1 MELVAERLDSII
13 VLAIFAVSFNLL
25 SGYSGQL
32 SVAHAAF
39 GAVGGYTLARL
50 FLSDGTQFLLGA
62 GIGIVFAAV
71 VALVIGAVALR
82 LSSEWLMLMTFAVGV
97 VVVSLATTSSS
108 LGGTYGLLGITGLS
122 VFGHKLDTP
131 EQMLPVFAIIG
142 VLVYAICHRL
152 GESPFGRVLRGI
164 REDELAARSLG
175 KNASAYKL
183 LVFVITGAM
192 AGLAGELMV
201 VQTTV
206 ASPTLFDLALAT
218 VIVSAVVI
226 GGSGNLVGSVLAA
239 ALIVMSTPF
248 LESVL
253 SLSPTTASLW
263 QLVLYGTALIVVL
276 FVRPEGLLPEGFNPL
291 RRTPAVDRGAVPE
304 PTLAAVRPEAPPAP
318 EQGLPILEVSG
329 LSKRFGSIVAAD
341 DLDFTLTEGAISAV
355 VGPNGAGK
363 TTLFN
368 LLTGTIPPDAGSVR
382 LRGEE
387 VVGLGPDRVA
397 RLGMVRS
404 FQDVRIFPRLSVLD
418 NVVLGVPEQP
428 GERVGPLFGR
438 PRRVR
443 AREREARELAHRW
456 LEFVGLDQ
464 LAAAKAH
471 DLGFGQQKL
480 ISFARVLA
488 TEAPVLLLDEPASGI
503 DVRWLEQI
511 VELIHRARA
520 EGRTI
525 CIVEHNLEVVENVAD
540 DVAFMEL
547 GRITARG
554 SFAELTSEAHLAEA
568 YFGG

>member
-82 LSSEWLMLMTFAVGV
+82 LSSEWLMLMTFAVSV

-122 VFGHKLDTP
+122 VFGHRLDTP
-131 EQMLPVFAIIG
+131 QQMLPVFAILGI
-142 VLVYAICHRL
+142 LVYAICHRM

-175 KNASAYKL
+175 KNAPAYKL
-183 LVFVITGAM
+183 LVFVVTGAM

-201 VQTTV
+201 VQSTV

-263 QLVLYGTALIVVL
+263 QLVLYGTALIVIL
-276 FVRPEGLLPEGFNPL
+276 FLRPEGLLPEGFDPL
-291 RRTPAVDRGAVPE
+291 RRRPAVDPAGIPAHPL
-304 PTLAAVRPEAPPAP
+304 PAAAPASTPLAA
-318 EQGLPILEVSG
+318 GSPILEVSG
-329 LSKRFGSIVAAD
+329 LGKRFGSIVAAD
-341 DLDFTLTEGAISAV
+341 DLTFDLQEGAISAV

-387 VVGLGPDRVA
+387 LVGLGPDRVA

-418 NVVLGVPEQP
+418 NVALGVPGQP
-428 GERVGPLFGR
+428 GERLGPLFLR
-438 PRRVR
+438 PRSVR
-443 AREREARELAHRW
+443 AREREAREAAHRW

-464 LAAAKAH
+464 FAGARAH

-480 ISFARVLA
+480 IAFARVLA

-503 DVRWLEQI
+503 DARWLEQI
-511 VELIHRARA
+511 VALIHRTRE

-525 CIVEHNLEVVENVAD
+525 CIVEHNLDVVEKVAD

-568 YFGG
+568 YFGS